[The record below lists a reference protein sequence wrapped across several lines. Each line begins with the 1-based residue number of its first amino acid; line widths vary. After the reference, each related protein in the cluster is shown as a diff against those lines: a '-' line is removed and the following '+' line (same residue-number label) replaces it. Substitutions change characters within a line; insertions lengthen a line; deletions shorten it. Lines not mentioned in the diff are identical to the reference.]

1 MAHPPLHHIVRVRKS
16 DDLTFVR
23 AGIMDELLI
32 NANQLENGP
41 ETTATA
47 LRQTTLPFSIDPVLT
62 RFQMP
67 QWWRNANGE
76 TKRNYTRLGAAYVK
90 GTSIELPAGPLMEVV
105 PTDQEWRTL
114 ARNVIDYQRSRLDMP
129 AQLDLLSDDLPRE
142 LRPARLNAPALVA
155 FSDAEDRVNR
165 LLAEASAEAAGTPI
179 AVPVII
185 PIERLAEPREL
196 DRLLASVA
204 TDAVSSY
211 FIWTPEL
218 TEERLLS
225 DHNLFAALLRAIA
238 NLAER
243 STPVGHL
250 HGNYAIAALHD
261 AGIAAL
267 VHHFGWTD
275 KGEPARDIR
284 GGLRSCQTY
293 VPALRHSL
301 RFDRAYQLGRD
312 LDADDYAQRYCSC
325 AFCTGSFAAG
335 QHPLDLLIE
344 HQTVTFSNGRERQTP
359 TSRAVTLNTWHYLL
373 SRRQEVEAF
382 STRPAA
388 QVIDQDITRAATLT
402 SGRDTARLRRLAEEL
417 HAA

>member
-1 MAHPPLHHIVRVRKS
+1 MARLPLHHIVRVRKS
-16 DDLTFVR
+16 DDLTFLR

-32 NANQLENGP
+32 NANQLEHSP
-41 ETTATA
+41 ETTATG

-90 GTSIELPAGPLMEVV
+90 GTSIELPAGPLIEVV
-105 PTDQEWRTL
+105 RSDQEWQIL
-114 ARNVIDYQRSRLDMP
+114 ARNIINYQRSRLDMP
-129 AQLDLLSDDLPRE
+129 AQLDLLADDPPRE
-142 LRPARLNAPALVA
+142 LAPVRLNAPALVA

-165 LLAEASAEAAGTPI
+165 LLAQASAEAADRPI

-185 PIERLAEPREL
+185 PIERLAAPREL
-196 DRLLASVA
+196 DRLLASVV
-204 TDAVSSY
+204 TDGVSSY
-211 FIWTPEL
+211 FVWTPEL

-225 DHNLFAALLRAIA
+225 DHNLFAALLRAIT
-238 NLAER
+238 NLADR
-243 STPVGHL
+243 GIPVGHL

-267 VHHFGWTD
+267 VHHFGWID

-293 VPALRHSL
+293 VPALRHCL

-312 LDADDYAQRYCSC
+312 LDADDYTQHYCNC

-344 HQTVTFSNGRERQTP
+344 HQTVTFKNGRERHTP
-359 TSRAVTLNTWHYLL
+359 TSRTVTLNTWHYLL
-373 SRRQEVEAF
+373 SRRQEIEAF
-382 STRPAA
+382 STRPAV
-388 QVIDQDITRAATLT
+388 QVIDQDITRAAALT
-402 SGRDTARLRRLAEEL
+402 NGHDTARLRRLAEQL

>member
-1 MAHPPLHHIVRVRKS
+1 MARPPLHHVGRVRKS
-16 DDLTFVR
+16 DDLTFLR
-23 AGIMDELLI
+23 AGIMDEVLI
-32 NANQLENGP
+32 NANQLENCP

-90 GTSIELPAGPLMEVV
+90 GTSIELPTGPLIEVV
-105 PTDQEWRTL
+105 PTDQDWRIL

-142 LRPARLNAPALVA
+142 LRPVRLNAPALVA
-155 FSDAEDRVNR
+155 FSSTEDRVNR
-165 LLAEASAEAAGTPI
+165 LLAEASAEAAGTLI

-185 PIERLAEPREL
+185 PIERLAESGEL

-211 FIWTPEL
+211 FVWTPEL

-243 STPVGHL
+243 SIPVGHL
-250 HGNYAIAALHD
+250 HGNYTVAALHD

-267 VHHFGWTD
+267 VCPLRLDRQRRASTRHPRRTALLPDLRPCPAPQRALRPRIPAGARSRRRRLCPALLQLRVLHGIVRRRPA
-275 KGEPARDIR
+275 PAR
-284 GGLRSCQTY
+284 
-293 VPALRHSL
+293 PAHRAPDRH
-301 RFDRAYQLGRD
+301 
-312 LDADDYAQRYCSC
+312 
-325 AFCTGSFAAG
+325 
-335 QHPLDLLIE
+335 
-344 HQTVTFSNGRERQTP
+344 V
-359 TSRAVTLNTWHYLL
+359 
-373 SRRQEVEAF
+373 
-382 STRPAA
+382 
-388 QVIDQDITRAATLT
+388 
-402 SGRDTARLRRLAEEL
+402 
-417 HAA
+417 